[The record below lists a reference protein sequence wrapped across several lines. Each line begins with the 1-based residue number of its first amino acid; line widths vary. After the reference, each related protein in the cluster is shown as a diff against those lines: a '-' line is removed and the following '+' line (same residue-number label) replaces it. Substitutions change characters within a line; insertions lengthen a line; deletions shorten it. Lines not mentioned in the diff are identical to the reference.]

1 MYIATSSYLYNSR
14 EHKRKKL
21 IMRCKKLNVGKR
33 EHGRKTGEEEIR
45 KTGEEEIRKRKEEKG
60 KRDLKGYQYKRKG
73 LKEGQG

>member
-21 IMRCKKLNVGKR
+21 RCKKLNVGKR

-45 KTGEEEIRKRKEEKG
+45 KRKEEKG
-60 KRDLKGYQYKRKG
+60 KRDLKGCQYKRKG
-73 LKEGQG
+73 LGEGQG